1 MVWQAIVMT
10 KFYNI
15 IRVVPRWA
23 LYILTGLLGRLIMTL
38 IHRGGKP
45 EITEAKP
52 APPPGAAGS
61 TTSGTS
67 TAVAPAASGA
77 TPVKGKGKKSKK

>member
-1 MVWQAIVMT
+1 MKWQAIVMT

-15 IRVVPRWA
+15 IRVIPRWA
-23 LYILTGLLGRLIMTL
+23 LYILTGLLGRFIMTL

-45 EITEAKP
+45 QVTETKP

-61 TTSGTS
+61 TTSGSS
-67 TAVAPAASGA
+67 TAVAPATSGA
-77 TPVKGKGKKSKK
+77 APVKGKGKKNKK